1 MNQAEKQKKFW
12 EKMAE
17 KYPLPFDEKNLAKT
31 QKVIGK
37 AEQRGVQ
44 IDGAT
49 ILDVGCGTGVF
60 SLPLAQRFIR
70 ATSSGLRNAG

>member
-1 MNQAEKQKKFW
+1 
-12 EKMAE
+12 MAE

-60 SLPLAQRFIR
+60 SLPLAQRAAR
-70 ATSSGLRNAG
+70 SPGLDLSAEMARRFEK